1 MQGRYLK
8 RPVDVTV
15 ASLDSVLHSQILMF
29 RTMRDAVDPD
39 RPLTA

>member
-1 MQGRYLK
+1 MQGRYFK

-15 ASLDSVLHSQILMF
+15 ASLGSVLAFPILIF
-29 RTMRDAVDPD
+29 QTMRDAADPD